1 VIAITEAPSQF
12 WQGAPRQWVGKRE
25 KRGPEHGAEIREM
38 AMKKKVIFGTTVLLL
53 AVLGFALD
61 AGITATILF
70 HLTERTIVEVH
81 SNAG

>member
-1 VIAITEAPSQF
+1 MTKNVMFVA
-12 WQGAPRQWVGKRE
+12 V
-25 KRGPEHGAEIREM
+25 
-38 AMKKKVIFGTTVLLL
+38 VLLV

-70 HLTERTIVEVH
+70 HATERTVVEVR